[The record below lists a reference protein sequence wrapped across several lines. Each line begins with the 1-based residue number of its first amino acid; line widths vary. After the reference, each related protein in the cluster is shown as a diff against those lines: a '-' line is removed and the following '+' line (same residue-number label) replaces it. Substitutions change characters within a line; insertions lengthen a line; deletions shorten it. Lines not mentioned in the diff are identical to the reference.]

1 MAEREI
7 TSDSA
12 TGGAQLGGGDEN
24 TSDTSSPSSEPDSN
38 GWYQVSFSIP
48 WIVRW
53 AESGQD
59 AINIAVSEVGKRVTP
74 TSDLIRNIDIGVQ
87 GIACANCGATSDAVE
102 LVTDTAL
109 VGLVLTVEAQ
119 AVHREKAEA
128 VARREI
134 GPHLPDISLTTID
147 SKRHRQ

>member
-1 MAEREI
+1 MAGRES
-7 TSDSA
+7 TPDSTTDGA
-12 TGGAQLGGGDEN
+12 DFGGSKGNASE
-24 TSDTSSPSSEPDSN
+24 TSSPSSESESN
-38 GWYQVSFSIP
+38 GWYRVTFSIP

-59 AINIAVSEVGKRVTP
+59 AINVAVSEVGKRVTP
-74 TSDLIRNIDIGVQ
+74 TSDLIRNVDISVQ
-87 GIACANCGATSDAVE
+87 DINCANCGTSSDAVQ

-109 VGLVLTVEAQ
+109 IGLVLTVEAH
-119 AVHREKAEA
+119 AIHREKAEA

-147 SKRHRQ
+147 PKRHR

>member
-1 MAEREI
+1 MAGRES
-7 TSDSA
+7 TPDSA
-12 TGGAQLGGGDEN
+12 TDDATFGGSRGNASEA
-24 TSDTSSPSSEPDSN
+24 SSPSSEPESN
-38 GWYQVSFSIP
+38 GWYRVTFSIP

-59 AINIAVSEVGKRVTP
+59 AINVAVSEVGKRVTP
-74 TSDLIRNIDIGVQ
+74 TSDLIRNVDISVQ
-87 GIACANCGATSDAVE
+87 DINCANCGTSSDAVQ

-119 AVHREKAEA
+119 AIRREKAEA

-134 GPHLPDISLTTID
+134 GPNLPDISLTTINP
-147 SKRHRQ
+147 KRHR

>member
-1 MAEREI
+1 MAGRES
-7 TSDSA
+7 TPDSA
-12 TGGAQLGGGDEN
+12 TDDATFGGSRGNASEA
-24 TSDTSSPSSEPDSN
+24 SSPSSESESN
-38 GWYQVSFSIP
+38 GWYRVTFSIP

-59 AINIAVSEVGKRVTP
+59 AINVAVSEVGKRVTP
-74 TSDLIRNIDIGVQ
+74 TSVLIRNVEIGVQ
-87 GIACANCGATSDAVE
+87 DINCANCGTSSDAVQ

-119 AVHREKAEA
+119 ALHREKAEA

-134 GPHLPDISLTTID
+134 GPHLPDISLTTIHP
-147 SKRHRQ
+147 KRH